1 MRKINLRKFI
11 YSKFLLCKFYLQE
24 YELEENSPPLM
35 QDDFPFIP
43 RKLSGFLGIKLE
55 YDSLPAGPRIANN
68 YFMN

>member
-1 MRKINLRKFI
+1 
-11 YSKFLLCKFYLQE
+11 
-24 YELEENSPPLM
+24 M